1 MKQREI
7 ILCNLTLL
15 ENKKK
20 IILKDVVYKESNG
33 YYKNNR
39 LGIKKPLKVINVEFI
54 KSLGFE
60 SMKKGYTEVS
70 KSDNERDDVTG
81 AYI

>member
-15 ENKKK
+15 EDKNK
-20 IILKDVVYKESNG
+20 IILKNVVYKESNG
-33 YYKNNR
+33 YYKNYR
-39 LGIKKPLKVINVEFI
+39 LGIKKPLKVIDVECI

-60 SMKKGYTEVS
+60 SIKKGYSEVS
-70 KSDNERDDVTG
+70 KSDNKRDDITG
-81 AYI
+81 AYM